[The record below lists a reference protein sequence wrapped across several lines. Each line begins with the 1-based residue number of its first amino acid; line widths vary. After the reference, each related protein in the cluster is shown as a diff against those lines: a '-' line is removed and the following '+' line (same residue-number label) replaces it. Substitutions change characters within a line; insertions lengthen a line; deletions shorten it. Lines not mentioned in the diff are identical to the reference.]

1 MANTMD
7 IIMVQK
13 IKEKILIMVNMED
26 HMVMEN
32 MMKKQITEDQHMAN
46 TVINIMDHLPI
57 ENLSRNLTDIFC
69 R

>member
-1 MANTMD
+1 MANIMD

-32 MMKKQITEDQHMAN
+32 MMKKQITEDHHMAN